1 MEYRVIELLKEI
13 KAILQGKSASD
24 KWMDIS
30 QVCEYSSLSR
40 SSVRRSCA
48 NGRLKHSKSH
58 GKLLFKKSDVERWL
72 G

>member
-40 SSVRRSCA
+40 SSVMRSCA
-48 NGRLKHSKSH
+48 NSRLKHSKSH

-72 G
+72 R